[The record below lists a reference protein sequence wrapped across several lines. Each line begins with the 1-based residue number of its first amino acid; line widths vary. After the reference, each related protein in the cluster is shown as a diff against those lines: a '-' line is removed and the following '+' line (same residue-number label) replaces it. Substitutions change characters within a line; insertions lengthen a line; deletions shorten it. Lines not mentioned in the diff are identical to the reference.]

1 MRRVTFLAT
10 FAVVETRLY
19 KPFAITAR
27 ASGHPTKLFTPVTVV
42 NLRPASGGDIVATR
56 VNAMWD
62 TGAEMCLMSSRLAS
76 RLGIKFEKSCD
87 AAGFTGRASV
97 PVGYAYVSIIANGDI
112 VDVLTGIVEETSPSG
127 DYSFV
132 IGLNFISKGALAIC
146 STPLDT
152 TLSFTIPTPEPVDF
166 SALSSIED
174 RIKGFLPLSR
184 RMEESPVVYGAKALG
199 LIVSE

>member
-1 MRRVTFLAT
+1 M
-10 FAVVETRLY
+10 
-19 KPFAITAR
+19 
-27 ASGHPTKLFTPVTVV
+27 
-42 NLRPASGGDIVATR
+42 ATR

-76 RLGIKFEKSCD
+76 RLGIKFEKSCN

-132 IGLNFISKGALAIC
+132 IGLNLISKGALAIS

-166 SALSSIED
+166 TVLENVED
-174 RIKGFLPLSR
+174 RFKGFLPLSR
-184 RMEESPVVYGAKALG
+184 RMEEPPVVYGAEALG